1 MKKIIYSLM
10 IVIGISLFAFS
21 IFSINSSAKETELFM
36 ELAMDID
43 EQDYEESTYRLRRLR
58 GHRGPLLF
66 IGLGETVKNEILEQA
81 ADLDIEVRAYI
92 LAKTVSTYD
101 ERYDFETVVAT
112 IKDLSGDALDG
123 YLEELNQVLVDA
135 SEDIKTSL
143 DQLKDTYMPQI
154 EQIKETYQDDVRALI
169 QEIKNADETSK
180 QTYIDELEVLK
191 LQIQADMSLIQEAFL
206 EDLEEENIAVEGL
219 YGLFIQRTQ
228 NRFEARMDMLEKRNP
243 QLYNRIKHHFN
254 R

>member
-1 MKKIIYSLM
+1 MKKIVYALM
-10 IVIGISLFAFS
+10 VVIGLSLVMVS
-21 IFSINSSAKETELFM
+21 IFSINSSARETELFM
-36 ELAMDID
+36 ALAMDLD
-43 EQDYEESTYRLRRLR
+43 EQDYDESTYRMRRFK
-58 GHRGPLLF
+58 GHNGPLLF
-66 IGLGETVKNEILEQA
+66 IGLGETLKEDILEQA
-81 ADLDIEVRAYI
+81 TALEIEVQAYI

-101 ERYDFETVVAT
+101 EGYDFETVVAT
-112 IKDLSGDALDG
+112 IKDLSGNELDG

-135 SEDIKTSL
+135 SEDIKATL
-143 DQLKDTYMPQI
+143 DLLKDTYMPQI

-180 QTYIDELEVLK
+180 QTYIDELEILK

>member
-1 MKKIIYSLM
+1 MKKIVYALM
-10 IVIGISLFAFS
+10 VVIGLSLVTVS
-21 IFSINSSAKETELFM
+21 IFSINSSARETELFM
-36 ELAMDID
+36 ALAMDLD
-43 EQDYEESTYRLRRLR
+43 EQDYDESTYRMRRFK
-58 GHRGPLLF
+58 GHNGPLLF
-66 IGLGETVKNEILEQA
+66 IGLGETLKEDILEQA
-81 ADLDIEVRAYI
+81 TTLEIEVQAYI

-101 ERYDFETVVAT
+101 ENYDFETVIAT
-112 IKDLSGDALDG
+112 IKDLSGDELDG

-135 SEDIKTSL
+135 SEDIKATL

-191 LQIQADMSLIQEAFL
+191 LQIQAEMSLIQEAFL